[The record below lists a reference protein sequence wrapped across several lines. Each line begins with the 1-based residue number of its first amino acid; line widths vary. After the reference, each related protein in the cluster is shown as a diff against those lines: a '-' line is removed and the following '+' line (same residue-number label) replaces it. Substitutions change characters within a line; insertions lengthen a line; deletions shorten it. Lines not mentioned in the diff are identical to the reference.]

1 MGAENPFELSADAF
15 EGRAGTLV
23 AGVGV
28 KADAEH
34 LPGFEGVRHSMSSL
48 ASVLA
53 AVRIAERVSQ
63 V

>member
-1 MGAENPFELSADAF
+1 MEFKLSNHKRDCRGF
-15 EGRAGTLV
+15 TLV
-23 AGVGV
+23 EMMVGV
-28 KADAEH
+28 SIGCLLLAA
-34 LPGFEGVRHSMSSL
+34 LATLYMFSMRSF